1 MHQPAYSA
9 ADAAA
14 GRSDGRLSWGRLL
27 ALAAPAMP
35 LSAMGLPLAI
45 FVPPF
50 YAALF
55 QANGMSAAAAL
66 AVVGTTF
73 MLVRVF
79 DLVTDPLMGIV
90 GDRFES
96 RWGRRR
102 HWCVLATPV
111 IMLGVLLVFI
121 VPLPAIVTPTYLL
134 VSMVIFYVGSTMYTI
149 SHYAWGAEISGDY
162 HERSRITGFIQLASL
177 FGALTVLVP
186 PAYMEYVV
194 GETAGGR
201 IAVMAFGLYVVAL
214 LPIATAIAVTL
225 VPERKTA
232 PAPRISFWQ
241 GTRLVLGNRHMRR
254 ILLADLMVGIP
265 GPVMASVFIFFLR
278 DVVGGD
284 EWNSIILIF
293 FYGVTVAGVPF
304 WLRVSRRLGKHRA
317 FAISC
322 VAHMVFISLF
332 LLCGPGDVLG
342 FALLVLACGFAHAGQ
357 PMLLRSMAAD
367 VVDADNV
374 ASGGQRTGL
383 FFSLI
388 TMTQKIG
395 GAVAIGIAYPLLGW
409 LGFSPGAASQSEQAM
424 DAIRYIYAF
433 LPAAALVIAIVVIW
447 GFRLT
452 REEQERLRALLEQR
466 DAGAGA
472 AALPGDRAPAAG
484 APAAKPSR
492 AGPHPA
498 APLS

>member
-1 MHQPAYSA
+1 MSQPANSA
-9 ADAAA
+9 AGDA
-14 GRSDGRLSWGRLL
+14 GRFDDRLARGRLA
-27 ALAAPAMP
+27 ALAAPAVP

-50 YAALF
+50 YASLF

-79 DLVTDPLMGIV
+79 DLVTDPIMGVV
-90 GDRFES
+90 GDHFES

-121 VPLPAIVTPTYLL
+121 VPVPAAVTPAYLL
-134 VSMVIFYVGSTMYTI
+134 VSMVIFYTGSTMYTI
-149 SHYAWGAEISGDY
+149 SHYAWGAEISRDY
-162 HERSRITGFIQLASL
+162 HERSRVTGFIHLASL
-177 FGALTVLVP
+177 LGSLTVLVP

-201 IAVMAFGLYVVAL
+201 MAVLAFGLYVIAL
-214 LPIATAIAVTL
+214 LPIATGIAVTL
-225 VPERKTA
+225 VPERRTA
-232 PAPRISFWQ
+232 PAPKISFWQ
-241 GTRLVLGNRHMRR
+241 GGRLVLSNRHMRR

-284 EWNSIILIF
+284 KWNSIILIF

-322 VAHMVFISLF
+322 IAHMVFIALF
-332 LLCGPGDVLG
+332 LTCGPGDVLG
-342 FALLVLACGFAHAGQ
+342 FALLVLACGFVHAGQ
-357 PMLLRSMAAD
+357 PMLLRSMTAD
-367 VVDADNV
+367 VVDSDNV
-374 ASGGQRTGL
+374 ESGGQRTGL
-383 FFSLI
+383 YFSLI
-388 TMTQKIG
+388 TMTQKVG
-395 GAVAIGIAYPLLGW
+395 GALAIGIAYPLLGW
-409 LGFSPGAASQSEQAM
+409 LGFSPGAASQTEQAM
-424 DAIRYIYAF
+424 DAIRYIYTF
-433 LPAAALVIAIVVIW
+433 LPASALIVAIVAIW

-452 REEQERLRALLEQR
+452 REEQERLRALLEER
-466 DAGAGA
+466 DAA
-472 AALPGDRAPAAG
+472 ARASGDRGPVWERPPAAI
-484 APAAKPSR
+484 AAEGRSEGD
-492 AGPHPA
+492 AGG
-498 APLS
+498 